1 MDQIELLGP
10 NHDFFL
16 NGEVSKKRKIIFRAD
31 PLRVTHGLGCKA
43 LVWKGALWINAEPNR
58 MIMVPTNR
66 GRSMVP
72 DPLNH
77 LMRSWAI
84 VDKIAQ
90 APELV
95 IALFRE
101 GFERDEVRVDIR
113 NDGYLHEAPTLNI
126 VVSGTASKTSRY
138 KSSP

>member
-1 MDQIELLGP
+1 M
-10 NHDFFL
+10 
-16 NGEVSKKRKIIFRAD
+16 RA
-31 PLRVTHGLGCKA
+31 
-43 LVWKGALWINAEPNR
+43 
-58 MIMVPTNR
+58 
-66 GRSMVP
+66 
-72 DPLNH
+72 
-77 LMRSWAI
+77 WAI

-101 GFERDEVRVDIR
+101 GFERDEIGMNIR
-113 NDGYLHEAPTLNI
+113 NDGYLHGTPTFNI